1 MATESSL
8 ETGIWV
14 TGVENI
20 WQVEIMLEFFNTLE
34 KTKQVWK
41 FEIVFQLNLAN
52 ISRTSVSVSMI
63 FSCRG

>member
-52 ISRTSVSVSMI
+52 ISRTSVSVSMV

>member
-41 FEIVFQLNLAN
+41 FYSLKLCFN
-52 ISRTSVSVSMI
+52 
-63 FSCRG
+63 